1 MQNEIVNSIYNK
13 DPKAYYGHISQPKL
27 DQAYNLIPKSSD
39 ANSRYQNKVIYQ
51 KDQKPYYG
59 NDRDFKL
66 ISNAPTDKISVPIEI
81 KDIIYTFPNE
91 KNIST
96 LEQKL
101 IKINAKESL
110 NSISMSGKY
119 MKDPNAYYDPT
130 LNDKAAETANIVETI
145 NNMKKELTYDGPIF
159 TEENFPVKTKVQ
171 NIANASKEAT
181 NKFIADS
188 YHYDVNKNRKINTFF

>member
-13 DPKAYYGHISQPKL
+13 DPKAYYGHISQPKS
-27 DQAYNLIPKSSD
+27 DQAYNLIAKSSD
-39 ANSRYQNKVIYQ
+39 ANGRYQNKVIYQ

-130 LNDKAAETANIVETI
+130 LYNKAAETANIVETI
-145 NNMKKELTYDGPIF
+145 NIMKKELTYDGPIF

-188 YHYDVNKNRKINTFF
+188 YHYDINRNRKINSFF